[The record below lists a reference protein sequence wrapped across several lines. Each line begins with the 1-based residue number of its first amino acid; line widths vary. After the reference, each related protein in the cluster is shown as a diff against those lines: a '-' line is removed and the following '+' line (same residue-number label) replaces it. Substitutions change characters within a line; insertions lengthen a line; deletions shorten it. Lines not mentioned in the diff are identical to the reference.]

1 MFKFLGNI
9 FANIGKFFSKV
20 EKSKEV
26 QDFESFCEE
35 LYSEEKVLI
44 WSQLKDL
51 AITAVTGLL
60 ASQIS
65 GSEKFS
71 QAVKQVVTAATA
83 QGIAYATSDVN
94 KIVQDSYIYVKSKN
108 LNAGILINGQP
119 APVNTGS

>member
-9 FANIGKFFSKV
+9 FANIGNFFSKV
-20 EKSKEV
+20 EKSKAV
-26 QDFESFCEE
+26 QDFEAFCAE

-51 AITAVTGLL
+51 AITAVTSLL

-65 GSEKFS
+65 GQEKFS
-71 QAVKQVVTAATA
+71 QAVKQVAQQATV

-94 KIVQDSYIYVKSKN
+94 KIVQDAYIYVKAQN
-108 LNAGILINGQP
+108 LNAGILVNGQP
-119 APVNTGS
+119 APVKTS